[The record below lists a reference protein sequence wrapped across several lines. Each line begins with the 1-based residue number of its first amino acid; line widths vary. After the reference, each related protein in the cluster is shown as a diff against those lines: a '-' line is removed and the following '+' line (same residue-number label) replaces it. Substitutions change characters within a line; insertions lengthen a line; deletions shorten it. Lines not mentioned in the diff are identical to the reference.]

1 MIRPRIQGL
10 GAVGGCVPITER
22 RSFVSTDSQTR
33 QTSPAPGGAL
43 DRFFHITERGSTV
56 TRELRGGLSTF
67 LATAYIVVLN
77 PIILGRVADSMNN
90 YLGGEANPNL
100 PAIAAATSLVSGLLT
115 ILMGLVGNFPMAVS
129 SSLGLSAFLTA
140 SIVVLPGMTWADAMG
155 LVVIEGIILLVLVLT
170 GFRKAIFDSVP
181 QSLKD
186 AISVGIGLFIALIGM
201 INAGFISNGGG
212 NGLALGNA
220 GSLFGWP
227 MLVFVVALVALFAM
241 WTARVKGAILYSILG
256 ATVLAVV
263 LEAIFRVGP
272 KVGADG
278 TTNDF
283 GWGLSVPS
291 LNQQWFTLPDLSLL
305 GDFNL
310 LGSWTN
316 IGIVA
321 SALAVFTLLIANFF
335 DLLGTMVA
343 ISNEG
348 DIKDEKGEIPN
359 SRRIMVAD
367 AFGAILGGMGSTSS
381 NSGFVESTV
390 GVGDG
395 ARTGLASVATGV
407 LFLATVFLAPL
418 ANVIPSEAAAPTLV
432 LVGFLMMQQIVRID
446 WADLEIA
453 IPAFMT
459 IVLMPFSY
467 SITNGIG
474 AGFIT
479 YVAIKVIR
487 GKAGQVHPLMYVS
500 AAMFVLYFVSGPL
513 QGMLGGAPAGA

>member
-1 MIRPRIQGL
+1 MKVSVSAESTTQTTA
-10 GAVGGCVPITER
+10 GAATGAGAGDA
-22 RSFVSTDSQTR
+22 S
-33 QTSPAPGGAL
+33 AL
-43 DRFFHITERGSTV
+43 DRFFKITERGSNV

-67 LATAYIVVLN
+67 LAMAYIIVLN
-77 PIILGRVADSMNN
+77 PIILGTVTDSMGN
-90 YLGGEANPNL
+90 YLGGGETPNL
-100 PAIAAATSLVSGLLT
+100 AAIAAATSLVTGLLT

-129 SSLGLSAFLTA
+129 SSLGLSAFLVA
-140 SIVVLPGMTWADAMG
+140 AIVVLPGMTWADAMG
-155 LVVIEGIILLVLVLT
+155 LVVLEGIVLLVLVLT

-201 INAGFISNGGG
+201 INAGFISNAGG
-212 NGLALGNA
+212 NGLTLGNA

-227 MLVFVVALVALFAM
+227 MLVFVISLVGLFTMHSAK
-241 WTARVKGAILYSILG
+241 VKGAILYSIIG
-256 ATVLAVV
+256 ATVLA
-263 LEAIFRVGP
+263 LIFERAFRVGP
-272 KVGADG
+272 KIGDDGAVNP
-278 TTNDF
+278 T
-283 GWGLSVPS
+283 GWGLTVPS
-291 LNQQWFTLPDLSLL
+291 LDQQWFVLPDLSLI
-305 GDFNL
+305 GNFNL

-316 IGIVA
+316 VGIVV

-343 ISNEG
+343 ISNQG
-348 DIKDEKGEIPN
+348 DIKDEKGEIPS

-367 AFGAILGGMGSTSS
+367 ALGAIGGGMGSTSS

-395 ARTGLASVATGV
+395 ARTGLASVVTGV
-407 LFLATVFLAPL
+407 LFLLTIVLAPV
-418 ANVIPSEAAAPTLV
+418 ANIVPSEAAAATLV
-432 LVGFLMMQQIVRID
+432 LVGFLMMQQITRVD
-446 WADLEIA
+446 WADVEIA

-479 YVAIKVIR
+479 YVAIKLLR
-487 GKAGQVHPLMYVS
+487 GKGRQVHPLMYVS
-500 AAMFVLYFVSGPL
+500 AAMFVVYFVSGPL
-513 QGMLGGAPAGA
+513 QQLFA